1 MKRVIIY
8 ALSILFLFP
17 SFSVLSLTLN
27 GAIEE
32 ALKNNFIIKQREEMI
47 ASAIEGKKIARSFL
61 LPKLS
66 SSYSYQRLKERPF
79 ALFENP
85 LSPGEKYR
93 VHLGDRDRTYWDIT
107 ITQPIFTGFSLITR
121 YRLSKLNIDLRR
133 AYRDQA
139 ILDIIEQVKI
149 SYFQVLLARRYI
161 EIAKEEVSQLG
172 SHLRDARN
180 FFSQGLIPYNDLLK
194 SEVALAQAKQNL
206 VKAKSRFK
214 VAVSRLN
221 TILERNID
229 ESTEL
234 EDISDFVP
242 KRYKLS
248 HLYEIAI
255 KSRPEI
261 RALKIAVDEARQR
274 IRLAKSRYYPSI
286 YLVARYEQQGTD
298 LGATENDYGINKN
311 ASIGIQARWNIFE
324 WGRTKAEV
332 SKARHDYKAICYE
345 FEKLKDQIRLEV
357 KDAFENLKVAL
368 KNVETA
374 KKALDQARENYR
386 ITNLRYQEQLTNST
400 EVLDARTYLTQAE
413 VNYYN
418 ALYGYM
424 TAKARLEHAIG
435 ARYEAK

>member
-1 MKRVIIY
+1 MRRVIIY
-8 ALSILFLFP
+8 TLSILLFFL
-17 SFSVLSLTLN
+17 SSSALSLTLN

-32 ALKNNFIIKQREEMI
+32 ALRNNFLIKQREEMI
-47 ASAIEGKKIARSFL
+47 ASAVEGKKVARSLL

-66 SSYSYQRLKERPF
+66 FSYSYQRLKERPF
-79 ALFENP
+79 SLFENP
-85 LSPGEKYR
+85 LSPGQKYK

-107 ITQPIFTGFSLITR
+107 ISQPIFTGFSLITR
-121 YRLSKLNIDLRR
+121 YRLSKLNIDLKK

-139 ILDIIEQVKI
+139 LLDVEEQVKI
-149 SYFQVLLARRYI
+149 SYFQALLAKKYI
-161 EIAKEEVSQLG
+161 EIAKEEVSQLK
-172 SHLRDARN
+172 SHLRDAKN

-206 VKAKSRFK
+206 VKAKSRFR

-221 TILERNID
+221 TVLEREID

-234 EDISDFVP
+234 EDITAFAP
-242 KRYKLS
+242 KRYELNR
-248 HLYEIAI
+248 LYEIAI
-255 KSRPEI
+255 KNRPEI
-261 RALKIAVDEARQR
+261 RALRIAMDEARQR

-311 ASIGIQARWNIFE
+311 ASIGIEARWDIFE
-324 WGRTKAEV
+324 WGRKRAEV
-332 SKARHDYKAICYE
+332 SKARHEYRAIYYE
-345 FEKLKDQIRLEV
+345 FKKLKDQIRLEV
-357 KDAFENLKVAL
+357 KDAFENLNVAL
-368 KNVETA
+368 INVETA

-424 TAKARLEHAIG
+424 IAKAKLEHAIG
-435 ARYEAK
+435 ERYEAK